1 MCFRA
6 VFRCFVIFIRPN
18 AYVSYLGKDRHMSNS
33 IDDVTSRIQK
43 FADDRDWNQFHTP
56 KNLIMAATSELGE
69 LAETLQWKSEVEV
82 QEFIESEYGRSR
94 VSEEIADVAIYLI
107 RLCQKIEVDF
117 TEILLAKIDQNES
130 KYPVSTSKGS
140 SKKYNE
146 L

>member
-1 MCFRA
+1 
-6 VFRCFVIFIRPN
+6 
-18 AYVSYLGKDRHMSNS
+18 MSNS